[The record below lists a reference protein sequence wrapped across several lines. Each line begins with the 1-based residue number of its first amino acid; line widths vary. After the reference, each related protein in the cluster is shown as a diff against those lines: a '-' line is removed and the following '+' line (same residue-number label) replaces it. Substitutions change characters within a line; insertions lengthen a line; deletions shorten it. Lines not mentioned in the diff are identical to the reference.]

1 MEQPENSTP
10 PAVQLIDLTRDF
22 GALRAVDRVSLQVQ
36 HGEIYGLLGPNG
48 AGKTT
53 SIRMLAGL
61 LTPSSGTAEV
71 LGVNPADDPKA
82 VKGALGYLTGDT
94 ALYGRLTPREILRFF
109 GTLNGKK
116 ADWIGLR
123 IEELSEELGLGEF
136 IDRRC
141 EKLSSGQ
148 KQRTA
153 IARALVHDPDVL
165 VLDEPTAT
173 LDVLSAQF
181 ILDRLTVEAERGK
194 AVLLST
200 HHLPEAELICHR
212 IGIIHRGRL
221 IAEDTAQNLR
231 AQTGSD
237 NLTAAF
243 LALIS
248 AAEAESDVAEQ
259 SKAGADT

>member
-1 MEQPENSTP
+1 MQDAAAIELTG
-10 PAVQLIDLTRDF
+10 LTRDF
-22 GALRAVDRVSLQVQ
+22 GELRAVDDVSLRVQ
-36 HGEIYGLLGPNG
+36 PGEIYGLLGPNG

-61 LTPSSGTAEV
+61 LTPTAGRVSV
-71 LGVNPADDPKA
+71 LGASPADDPA
-82 VKGALGYLTGDT
+82 EVKRNLGYLTGDT

-109 GTLNGKK
+109 GRLNGRPD
-116 ADWIGLR
+116 DWIAAR
-123 IEELSEELGLGEF
+123 TEELSGELGLSEF

-153 IARALVHDPDVL
+153 IARALVHDPLVL

-181 ILDRLTVEAERGK
+181 ILDRLKVEAARGK

-200 HHLPEAELICHR
+200 HHLSEAELVCER

-221 IAEDTAQNLR
+221 IAEDTSEALQ
-231 AQTGSD
+231 ASVGAD
-237 NLTAAF
+237 NLTTAF
-243 LALIS
+243 LSIIA
-248 AAEAESDVAEQ
+248 AAEGAAAPEPTAPSDP
-259 SKAGADT
+259 SGAPL